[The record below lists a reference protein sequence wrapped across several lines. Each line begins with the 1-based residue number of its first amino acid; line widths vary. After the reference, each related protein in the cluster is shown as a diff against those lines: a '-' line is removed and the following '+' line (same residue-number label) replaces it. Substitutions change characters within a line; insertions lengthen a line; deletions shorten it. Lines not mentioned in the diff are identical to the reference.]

1 MEIVLIWRSNIKN
14 QKKKKTFAATR
25 NNAYTEW
32 MLDKWDR
39 DTNQDQIMYKPIFLH
54 TINTYQ

>member
-32 MLDKWDR
+32 MLDK
-39 DTNQDQIMYKPIFLH
+39 
-54 TINTYQ
+54 